1 MVINSLPP
9 LLGVKTHSAGKKE
22 MNSEVFGGVLVHWS
36 AYYQSLVKT
45 LTGPLTTQVYLVNSV
60 LGATGMVYC
69 LEKSVQFLN

>member
-1 MVINSLPP
+1 
-9 LLGVKTHSAGKKE
+9 
-22 MNSEVFGGVLVHWS
+22 MNSEVVGGVIVHWS